1 MKPGNYR
8 ARLAG
13 DIFSVLILPLLAFR
27 FVRSTF
33 DLWPGLAAYPA
44 GFAFVLF
51 WAAGK
56 SVYSE
61 TLQRWEARSLGT
73 RPIPRVAGRWP
84 GNVDILFKMMRAFK
98 TSYVLDVYREL
109 FEEYQTTTLNLRILW
124 RDNVRPFILWTP
136 PTVSATTPAAQH
148 RTQEVELIIGID
160 YIYGSRT
167 L

>member
-13 DIFSVLILPLLAFR
+13 DIFCVLVLPLLAFR

-33 DLWPGLAAYPA
+33 GLWPGLFAYPA
-44 GFAFVLF
+44 GLVFVLL
-51 WAAGK
+51 WAVAK
-56 SVYSE
+56 SIYSE
-61 TLQRWEARSLGT
+61 TQQTWEARSLGT
-73 RPIPRVAGRWP
+73 RPIPRVVGRWP
-84 GNVDILFKMMRAFK
+84 GNVDILLKMMRAFK

-124 RDNVRPFILWTP
+124 RDNVRISLFGAPQ
-136 PTVSATTPAAQH
+136 VSETIPGSQH
-148 RTQEVELIIGID
+148 RKDEVELTINID